1 MPDKIIYTK
10 PESKRKKNIYFE
22 IAQFM
27 LQMSCYFEV
36 IIKFVLTHFYF
47 FYYLFFF
54 AALNFQYFLTKLK
67 IRITMLQSAT
77 ITLPPYFSCRPAVS
91 VELNSATFKTQAKK
105 FLRSQVPQI
114 QIIFHPFSRQKINL
128 ISR

>member
-10 PESKRKKNIYFE
+10 PESKRKRKRKKTLYFE
-22 IAQFM
+22 IAQLM

-36 IIKFVLTHFYF
+36 VIKFVLTHFYF

-67 IRITMLQSAT
+67 IRITML
-77 ITLPPYFSCRPAVS
+77 
-91 VELNSATFKTQAKK
+91 
-105 FLRSQVPQI
+105 
-114 QIIFHPFSRQKINL
+114 
-128 ISR
+128 